1 MAGIAKNK
9 EEEFKVFGRV
19 YESFDGVCRVFG
31 KMCRGR
37 LKFSS
42 KACRKVGTLWIIC

>member
-19 YESFDGVCRVFG
+19 YESFMNHLMAFAVYSG
-31 KMCRGR
+31 KCVE
-37 LKFSS
+37 
-42 KACRKVGTLWIIC
+42 AV